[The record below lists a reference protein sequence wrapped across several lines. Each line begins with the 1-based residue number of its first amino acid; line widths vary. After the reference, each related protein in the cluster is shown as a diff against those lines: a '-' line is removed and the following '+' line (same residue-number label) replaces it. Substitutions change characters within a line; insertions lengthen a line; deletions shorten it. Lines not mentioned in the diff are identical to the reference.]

1 MPTITA
7 NSIISKAQIL
17 AQDTTG
23 VRWPAA
29 EWLGWLNDG
38 QREIAIARKDSF
50 TKIASVPLVAGTKQ
64 TIPGDGIMFIEYI
77 RAMGV
82 GGATPGAAAR
92 KVNRRLLDSQ
102 IPNWHTTPPT
112 ASPQHY
118 VFEPLAP
125 KTFYV
130 YPPSVG
136 GVQAEI
142 LYSASPTD
150 VTDPAN
156 PISVDDIYATVLL
169 DYLLYRAYSKD
180 SEFVGNAER
189 ALVYRKAFEN
199 ALGLK
204 AQADAAAVTTENT
217 RG

>member
-7 NSIISKAQIL
+7 QSIISKAQIL

-23 VRWPAA
+23 VRWPAS
-29 EWLGWLNDG
+29 EWLGWLNDA
-38 QREIAIARKDSF
+38 QREIAIARPNSF

-64 TIPGDGIMFIEYI
+64 SIPSDGIMFIEYY
-77 RAMGV
+77 RAMGAA
-82 GGATPGAAAR
+82 GTTPGSSAR
-92 KVNRRLLDSQ
+92 KVDRRLLDSQ
-102 IPNWHTTPPT
+102 IPSWHTAT
-112 ASPQHY
+112 ATAAPQHY
-118 VFEPLAP
+118 IFDPLAP

-130 YPPSVG
+130 YPPSTG

-150 VTDPAN
+150 VAAAAN
-156 PISVDDIYATVLL
+156 TISLDDIYATVIL

-189 ALVYRKAFEN
+189 ALVYRKAFEG
-199 ALGLK
+199 AIGLK
-204 AQADAAAVTTENT
+204 TTADNTAVAKENIK
-217 RG
+217 G

>member
-7 NSIISKAQIL
+7 QSIITKAQTL

-23 VRWPAA
+23 VRWPVA

-38 QREIAIARKDSF
+38 QREIAIARPNSF
-50 TKIASVPLVAGTKQ
+50 TKIVSVPLVAGTKQ
-64 TIPGDGIMFIEYI
+64 SIPSDGIMFIEYI
-77 RAMGV
+77 RAMGAS
-82 GGATPGAAAR
+82 GSTPGAAAR

-102 IPNWHTTPPT
+102 IPNWHTAT
-112 ASPQHY
+112 ATAAPQHY
-118 VFEPLAP
+118 IFEPLAP

-130 YPPSVG
+130 YPPSTG
-136 GVQAEI
+136 SVQAEI
-142 LYSASPTD
+142 LYSASPPDITA
-150 VTDPAN
+150 VGNT
-156 PISVDDIYATVLL
+156 ISVDDIYATVLL

-189 ALVYRKAFEN
+189 ALVYRNSFEKAI
-199 ALGLK
+199 GLK
-204 AQADAAAVTTENT
+204 AQADAAAVSTENT